1 MFLVHYY
8 TGTGLGGGSHRVV
21 HMARGGRGGGKGKKG
36 GGNGWCEGFGHGG
49 CKESYVW

>member
-36 GGNGWCEGFGHGG
+36 GGEW
-49 CKESYVW
+49 VV